1 MVFFNVSYSQ
11 GFISLHLKA
20 YVTQLINELKWFLR
34 PTIEISL
41 NCPLG
46 NLIVLISVPDIP
58 DGNGEGQSAL
68 PTPNENGIYLFD
80 DLNTFELVCNS
91 SACDWM
97 IKSTKR
103 SIVRQNS
110 PITMYLLPKMAED
123 LCTDCGKNNIT

>member
-1 MVFFNVSYSQ
+1 M
-11 GFISLHLKA
+11 
-20 YVTQLINELKWFLR
+20 
-34 PTIEISL
+34 
-41 NCPLG
+41 
-46 NLIVLISVPDIP
+46 ISVPDIP
-58 DGNGEGQSAL
+58 VGNGKGHSAL

-97 IKSTKR
+97 MKSQKR

-123 LCTDCGKNNIT
+123 LCTDCGKNHITLKTIHSTISKK